1 MSRLKKCLFIGVAF
15 LAFATAFFYGSMFL
29 FRQYST
35 DPEGELLKVLSRNR
49 VVMLA
54 DFEHSAALPY
64 KSVIWLFDRWLSAAD
79 ANKVVPTRLTLVLEI
94 DEKSEIYIRR
104 YLHSGVLPGPRDLA
118 WHPLERLEFYDDL
131 RRIEQKIILFNSRV
145 PESRQ
150 LAFDILGVEPPQD
163 IRGAYTRMDSKEN
176 FEFFTKERDRLSAN
190 RVIDY
195 AKSNP
200 ENKLVFFYG
209 GAHLQRGLR
218 NKDQWGLFP
227 GETRKD
233 YYLIQYVDE
242 FFGRKN
248 VFTVNQR
255 DFPKNSTPGYTKVC
269 KYLTGNISTAS
280 VILYSTFQE
289 NLAAQITYGGSFFDA
304 IIVRRASLT
313 APIPLAAIPLREM
326 VRVCLDRLAQLD
338 SADGFQAKR
347 EKSYLL
353 DCLQLATGQKF
364 ASGAEGKDWLHRGG
378 SNFWIEADG
387 PLKKLSGFLLES
399 TKKRK
404 ELYKK
409 LFLFRDED
417 FEEPRYETTIKK
429 LILVSLIGTMW
440 VGKDSERALARKLL
454 IGETGYIGDTPG
466 QYLVWLRKNHY
477 DLSY

>member
-15 LAFATAFFYGSMFL
+15 LAFASVFFYGSMFL
-29 FRQYST
+29 FREYST

-64 KSVIWLFDRWLSAAD
+64 KSVIWLFDRWISAAD
-79 ANKVVPTRLTLVLEI
+79 ANEVVPTRLTLVLEI
-94 DEKSEIYIRR
+94 DEKSEIDIRR

-131 RRIEQKIILFNSRV
+131 RMIEQKIILFNSRV

-150 LAFDILGVEPPQD
+150 LALDILGAEPPQD
-163 IRGAYTRMDSKEN
+163 TKGAWTKMDSKES
-176 FEFFTKERDRLSAN
+176 FEFYCRERDRLSAN

-227 GETRKD
+227 KETRND
-233 YYLIQYVDE
+233 YYLIHYVDE

-255 DFPKNSTPGYTKVC
+255 DFPKDSTPGYTRVC
-269 KYLTGNISTAS
+269 KYLTGSISTAS
-280 VILYSTFQE
+280 VILYSTFFE
-289 NLAAQITYGGSFFDA
+289 NLATRITYGGSFFDA
-304 IIVRRASLT
+304 IIVRRAPLA
-313 APIPLAAIPLREM
+313 APIPLAATPLREM
-326 VRVCLDRLAQLD
+326 VGVCLDRLAQLD
-338 SADGFQAKR
+338 SANGFQAKR

-353 DCLQLATGQKF
+353 NCLQLTTGQKF
-364 ASGAEGKDWLHRGG
+364 TSGAEGKDWLHKGG
-378 SNFWIEADG
+378 SDFWIESDA
-387 PLKKLSGFLLES
+387 PLKKLSNFLLES
-399 TKKRK
+399 TKEQK
-404 ELYKK
+404 ELYKT
-409 LFLFRDED
+409 LFRFCDED
-417 FEEPRYETTIKK
+417 FKEPRHETTIKK
-429 LILVSLIGTMW
+429 LILISLIGTMW
-440 VGKDSERALARKLL
+440 VGKDSERALARRLL
-454 IGETGYIGDTPG
+454 IEETGYIGDTPG
-466 QYLVWLRKNHY
+466 QYLVWLRKNQY